1 MPNMINNE
9 LKIEAHEVCTDS
21 LLRFQRAIE
30 SRAVEIVKNRTI
42 EKGDLLTL
50 EMSFRTHDEPPI
62 AVYKQIEEYMRQN
75 NIESEA
81 LEAEATFLDE
91 RDDYDNRY
99 RWLFAGGDYQV
110 IERHLRIT
118 ARMKKWNLR
127 HVKLL
132 IT

>member
-9 LKIEAHEVCTDS
+9 LKIETHGDCTDV
-21 LLRFQRAIE
+21 LLKFQQEIE
-30 SRAVEIVKNRTI
+30 SEAVEIARNHTT
-42 EKGDLLTL
+42 EKRDSLTL
-50 EMSFRTHDEPPI
+50 EMSFRTYDAPPI

-75 NIESEA
+75 NTGSKA
-81 LEAEATFLDE
+81 LEAEATFLDYL
-91 RDDYDNRY
+91 DDYDNRY

-110 IERHLRIT
+110 IERHLRLT

-132 IT
+132 RT